1 MRHSLERLQ
10 EEEEP
15 AAEEGHVAR
24 DKTQRDRPVEGGFTL
39 QYEQIPEEEDNS
51 MRTSEGITDDEL
63 NRGTHNNENE
73 EMVEVRR
80 LRSNINMCMES
91 IDFTKKLIEEY
102 IKVFEMTIAEIGDE
116 GNELFKRHFD

>member
-63 NRGTHNNENE
+63 NRGAHNNENE

>member
-1 MRHSLERLQ
+1 LRHSLERLQ
-10 EEEEP
+10 EGEEP
-15 AAEEGHVAR
+15 AGEEGHVTR

-51 MRTSEGITDDEL
+51 MKTSEGVTDDEL
-63 NRGTHNNENE
+63 NRAAHNNENE

-80 LRSNINMCMES
+80 LRSNIKMCMES

>member
-1 MRHSLERLQ
+1 LRHSLERLQ

>member
-1 MRHSLERLQ
+1 LRHSLERLQ

-63 NRGTHNNENE
+63 NRGAHNNENE